1 MKRGVVESLSKTQS
15 VAITVAA
22 WMSCATVNAHNIHN
36 EENKQNH
43 VLKTTAFNECYNEQ
57 HLSIFLHEVCY
68 EWKFEGENPALV
80 TDNARN
86 TLPARAELRCCLM

>member
-1 MKRGVVESLSKTQS
+1 MRQS
-15 VAITVAA
+15 
-22 WMSCATVNAHNIHN
+22 MHIHN

-43 VLKTTAFNECYNEQ
+43 VLKTTAFNECHNEQ

-80 TDNARN
+80 TDNARD
-86 TLPARAELRCCLM
+86 TLPARAGAEMLPHVRCIANMLNLSFQKNSRLILLQYPG